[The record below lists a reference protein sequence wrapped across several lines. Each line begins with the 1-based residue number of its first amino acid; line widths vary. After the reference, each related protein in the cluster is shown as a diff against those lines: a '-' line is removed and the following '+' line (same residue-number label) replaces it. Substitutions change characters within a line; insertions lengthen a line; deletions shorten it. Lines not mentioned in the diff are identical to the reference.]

1 MKRKALGKGLR
12 SLIPQVAPPKVAP
25 TPQNGLLEV
34 DLDRIFPNP
43 DQPRKRFDSEQLGQL
58 ADSLKRDG
66 MLQPVVVRRQGSDAY
81 ELIAGER
88 RWRAAQLAGLM
99 KIPVVVREVSDPK
112 LLELA
117 LVENLQREQLDP
129 IDEARAFQSLIDD
142 HGLTQQGV
150 ADRVGRQRATVANS
164 LRLLNL
170 ATAVQRQIQDG
181 ELSVGHAK
189 ALASIT
195 DSQVQIRIAEEAA
208 KGGLSVR
215 QMEARVRKLREPKGE
230 STVKAV
236 DPNLVA
242 AEERL
247 ASAVSSKVKIVTG
260 KKGGRIEL
268 HAYSEEELQRLYSIV
283 MKGCRTSD

>member
-12 SLIPQVAPPKVAP
+12 SLIPQVAPPKVAQS
-25 TPQNGLLEV
+25 PQNGLLEV

-230 STVKAV
+230 ATVKAV